1 MSCPINPTHSSRRLS
16 LSSVQSPARQLS
28 QISCLVHALTDAA
41 VPSVHALAP
50 ATRGQIFENM
60 VVVQHH
66 WMNEDF
72 ANSTRPA
79 LHALTEACRIS
90 REVLVVRSDWMTEYL
105 ACVSRCVIQTNRRSQ
120 LLRKCKRST
129 RWLAE
134 DLGGLQ
140 GAHDTTTAP
149 TLTLLIS
156 ITDNTASRA
165 IAAAIAVAQ
174 PHRWSF
180 HGLFPM
186 FNLHVVLHRHPR
198 ASCVREAHLPA
209 DLLPKSAQ
217 VPTPPWPSRIA

>member
-1 MSCPINPTHSSRRLS
+1 VSCPINPTHSSRRHS
-16 LSSVQSPARQLS
+16 LSSVQTLARQLS
-28 QISCLVHALTDAA
+28 QISRLVHASTDAA
-41 VPSVHALAP
+41 VPTVHALAP

-60 VVVQHH
+60 VVVRHH
-66 WMNEDF
+66 WLNEDF

-79 LHALTEACRIS
+79 LHALAEACRIS
-90 REVLVVRSDWMTEYL
+90 REVLGVRSDWMTDYL
-105 ACVSRCVIQTNRRSQ
+105 ACVSRCVMQTNRKNKQ
-120 LLRKCKRST
+120 LRNCKRST
-129 RWLAE
+129 KWLAD

-156 ITDNTASRA
+156 ITDNTASRV
-165 IAAAIAVAQ
+165 IAGAIAVAQ

-198 ASCVREAHLPA
+198 ASCAREAHLPA

-217 VPTPPWPSRIA
+217 VPTPP